1 MDNLQEKDTF
11 LEIYNVPKLNQ
22 EEIENMN
29 RPVTS
34 MATETLIKKK
44 KRSSNKRKPRTR
56 QLHRS
61 TKNLEKS

>member
-44 KRSSNKRKPRTR
+44 KDLPTNESPGPDSFTGLPKI
-56 QLHRS
+56 
-61 TKNLEKS
+61 